1 MRRLFIVPAMLAAA
15 FAAGPARAQDW
26 EQYDYTNLA
35 FSGVGI
41 FLYGILPAHNEPAL
55 ALQARAD
62 LGLLGPAVRI
72 VPSVTFWSSDVKESE
87 LDRVEDRVEEACER
101 GGAPCPGIDLGEVSV
116 SDLSIDVDAH
126 FLWTTSY
133 GIEPYAGLGVGIHL
147 VNGRGDIV
155 EGTFV
160 EDVLDAISPGV
171 NAMAGLELPLGP
183 SLRLHGELR
192 GMLAGNIRYLGVGV
206 GGMWTL
212 PERGRR
218 PPPDEPPP
226 PPPPAELAR

>member
-1 MRRLFIVPAMLAAA
+1 MRRLFILPALLAA
-15 FAAGPARAQDW
+15 FAASPARAQDW

-35 FSGVGI
+35 FSGGGV
-41 FLYGILPAHNEPAL
+41 FLYGILPAHDEPAL
-55 ALQARAD
+55 ALQVRAD

-87 LDRVEDRVEEACER
+87 IARVEDRVEEACER

-133 GIEPYAGLGVGIHL
+133 GVEPYAGLGVGIHL

-192 GMLAGNIRYLGVGV
+192 GMVAGNVRWIGAGV
-206 GGMWTL
+206 GGMFTFAQ
-212 PERGRR
+212 RDRR
-218 PPPDEPPP
+218 PPTATPP
-226 PPPPAELAR
+226 PPPPAEAGR

>member
-1 MRRLFIVPAMLAAA
+1 MRRLFILPALLAA
-15 FAAGPARAQDW
+15 FAAEPARAQDW

-35 FSGVGI
+35 FSGVGL

-72 VPSVTFWSSDVKESE
+72 VPSMTFWSSDVKESE
-87 LDRVEDRVEEACER
+87 IARVEERVEEACER

-133 GIEPYAGLGVGIHL
+133 GVEPYAGLGGGIHL

-171 NAMAGLELPLGP
+171 NAMAGVELPLGP

-192 GMLAGNIRYLGVGV
+192 GMLAGNVRWIGAGV
-206 GGMWTL
+206 GGMFL
-212 PERGRR
+212 FPQGVRR
-218 PPPDEPPP
+218 PAAAPPP
-226 PPPPAELAR
+226 PPPPAEARR